1 MSNVK
6 PLEAAADY
14 YEISGTVSRDMLET
28 ETEILVN
35 VNGVTYRAYHM
46 GENAFC
52 VYIKKDV
59 LSLPADIK
67 VFAV

>member
-1 MSNVK
+1 
-6 PLEAAADY
+6 
-14 YEISGTVSRDMLET
+14 MLET

-35 VNGVTYRAYHM
+35 VNGVTYRAYHT
-46 GENAFC
+46 GEDTFC